1 MQKISSYLYP
11 NRIELLADV
20 AGFTT
25 EYTNVYQRTVKIYN
39 GVDNVL
45 EFDIK
50 NADQKR
56 IDLTTLSSLSLNVM
70 DSRGTALSN
79 SPYTVTAT
87 ATKGI
92 AKVIIPEDD
101 LSELSPQFLKYS
113 VTARDTTGNNII
125 LYADSR
131 FGAVGTIQLIG
142 DATPTFRDDAV
153 YKTFVGEIDL
163 NGNVMHR
170 SSAISAKFYEAEVT
184 TVLNFELALTG
195 GFIGT
200 VYLEGTKDM
209 TISVNSFLTATQ
221 IQSHTFGTAYT
232 GSYTFYNVPVDDY
245 NFFRI
250 TWKWPDGQYLSY
262 YTDNGPGKVASVTV
276 F

>member
-142 DATPTFRDDAV
+142 DATPTFRDEAV

>member
-101 LSELSPQFLKYS
+101 LLELSPQFLKYS

-142 DATPTFRDDAV
+142 DATPTFRDEAV

-232 GSYTFYNVPVDDY
+232 GSYTFYNVPVGDY

>member
-70 DSRGTALSN
+70 DSQGTALSN

-92 AKVIIPEDD
+92 AKVVIPEDD
-101 LSELSPQFLKYS
+101 LLELSPQFLKYS

-232 GSYTFYNVPVDDY
+232 GSYTFYNVPVSDY

>member
-101 LSELSPQFLKYS
+101 LLELSPQFLKYS

-142 DATPTFRDDAV
+142 DATPTFRDEAV

-232 GSYTFYNVPVDDY
+232 GSYTFYNVPVSDY